1 MHQFRFGLAATSLTG
16 QKSWED
22 LAKRCKDAG
31 FATLLTADHLGPL
44 SPFPPLVSAAAVTS
58 ELRVGTFVLNNALH
72 HPLRLAQDAATVDLL
87 TDGRLELGLGTGWN
101 KAEFDA
107 LGLSYDRPSRR
118 AQRLVDA
125 VQIIKRAWGGDPTVS
140 LGVDMNVAA
149 SPRPLQD
156 PLPILI
162 GGHGDAVLRL
172 AAEEA
177 QIVGFTGL
185 TWSKGGLVPSGAPI
199 ESFVERARFV
209 RDAAGRRSDEL
220 ELNVLVQSCEIGPGA
235 ESAVDAL
242 ASRFG
247 VERQLILET
256 PLVLAG
262 SPAQVTEKLQ
272 GLRERVGLSYFV
284 VFEAALA
291 SMAEVVGGLAGT

>member
-1 MHQFRFGLAATSLTG
+1 VHTFRFGLAATHLTG
-16 QKSWED
+16 RKAWED
-22 LAKRCKDAG
+22 LAKRSEDAG
-31 FATLLTADHLGPL
+31 FATLLTADHLGPM

-107 LGLSYDRPSRR
+107 MGLPYDRPSRR
-118 AQRLVDA
+118 TERLAAA
-125 VQIIKRAWGGDPTVS
+125 VSTIRRAWSGDPTVS
-140 LGVDMNVAA
+140 LGVDVDVAA

-156 PLPILI
+156 PLPLLI
-162 GGHGDAVLRL
+162 GGHSDAVLRL

-185 TWSKGGLVPSGAPI
+185 TWSERGLVPSGASI

-209 RDAAGRRSDEL
+209 REAAGPRADEL

-235 ESAVDAL
+235 EAAL
-242 ASRFG
+242 DGLVNRFG
-247 VERQLILET
+247 VARQLILET

-272 GLRERVGLSYFV
+272 GLREQTGLSYFV
-284 VFEAALA
+284 VFEGVLA